1 MANSKVKEIAA
12 NQVAEVNAVETA
24 SVEQDAKL
32 VAENEGKDQVLDYAK
47 RIKELVAD
55 GWKRRVGI
63 KVKNVNAEEHDNY
76 WSVVLTLTQSIPGYV
91 RNEETDEY
99 ELGNTQLVFTSNYN
113 LAGCI
118 KENDE
123 LSFLGNTFR
132 DKPKAINMLLNGG
145 TIDIISKEV
154 AEGEEYINPF
164 ATDAEPV
171 VFDHNTIINM
181 VVGMSLGKNGEETVR
196 EMRRAFAMSLI
207 D

>member
-1 MANSKVKEIAA
+1 MANSKVKGTDA
-12 NQVAEVNAVETA
+12 NQVAEVNAGNAA
-24 SVEQDAKL
+24 SVNQDAEV
-32 VAENEGKDQVLDYAK
+32 VAQSEGKERVEDYAK
-47 RIKELVAD
+47 KVKELIAD
-55 GWKRRVGI
+55 GWKRRVGL
-63 KVKNVNAEEHDNY
+63 KVKNVNVDEHDNY
-76 WSVVLTLTQSIPGYV
+76 WSVILTLAQPIPGYV

-99 ELGNTQLVFTSNYN
+99 ELGHTPLVYSSNFN

-132 DKPKAINMLLNGG
+132 DKPKAINMFLNGG
-145 TIDIISKEV
+145 TVDIISKEI
-154 AEGEEYINPF
+154 AEGEEYVNPF

-171 VFDHNTIINM
+171 TFDHNTIINM
-181 VVGMSLGKNGEETVR
+181 IIGMELGKNGVETVR